1 MEARSAAHGLVLAG
15 ERAIP
20 GLKQKAIKG
29 NPRARKH
36 AVFALGEIGS
46 SESHGI
52 LVRALQDWDV
62 HVRIAAAEAIGLTP
76 VSRRAALGLVE
87 AMKHKESEVR
97 FDAALSLL
105 RFAAQEKN
113 ADMKVAVPTLIE
125 GLDDSNRYVSAY
137 CAEALERIGTP
148 DAIKGLMPFLR
159 TARWC
164 SHTDNRRP
172 F

>member
-1 MEARSAAHGLVLAG
+1 MEARNAAHGLVLAG
-15 ERAIP
+15 ERAIL
-20 GLKQKAIKG
+20 GLKKKAIKG

-46 SESHGI
+46 MEAHGT

-62 HVRIAAAEAIGLTP
+62 HVRIAAAEALGLTP
-76 VSRRAALGLVE
+76 VSRKATLGLVQ
-87 AMKHKESEVR
+87 AMNHKESEVR

-105 RFAAQEKN
+105 RFAAQGKN
-113 ADMKVAVPTLIE
+113 ADMKAAVPTLIE
-125 GLDDSNRYVSAY
+125 GLEDSNRYVSAY
-137 CAEALERIGTP
+137 CAEALERIGTSE
-148 DAIKGLMPFLR
+148 ALTGLMPFLR

-164 SHTDNRRP
+164 SHTDNLRP

>member
-1 MEARSAAHGLVLAG
+1 M
-15 ERAIP
+15 
-20 GLKQKAIKG
+20 
-29 NPRARKH
+29 
-36 AVFALGEIGS
+36 
-46 SESHGI
+46 
-52 LVRALQDWDV
+52 RALQDWDV

-76 VSRRAALGLVE
+76 VSRRAVLGLVK

-105 RFAAQEKN
+105 RFAAQGKN

-148 DAIKGLMPFLR
+148 EALRGLLPFLR

-164 SHTDNRRP
+164 AHTDNRRP